1 MKRKTL
7 VGDVLDSVT
16 KYFFILIGAV
26 VLLVLASCIRVVESG
41 NVAVVLRFGK
51 LVGDTREEQVREP
64 GLHFALPYIIDEVIT
79 VPTGS
84 VIEQDITTY
93 YSAGKIIGNQN
104 AGYLLTGDSNV
115 AVVSASVKYTI
126 SDPVAY
132 ALYVKDI
139 TAIIDATVSSAMLSE
154 AAGLEVDGLLTDK
167 KEEFSA
173 AVLARATESLEKLGV
188 GVSLGTLELTHVAMP
203 EEVRDTYEQ
212 VNAAN
217 VRAATIKE
225 EANRY
230 KATIVPQAREE
241 KATRIAEAYSQKAKD
256 EAAANHA
263 LAEFWG
269 LLEEYKTS
277 RDVVEARVYS
287 DKIMQAIRRF
297 SKVIV
302 VEDENSKI
310 FINP

>member
-84 VIEQDITTY
+84 VIEQDITTHY
-93 YSAGKIIGNQN
+93 TAGKIIGNKY
-104 AGYLLTGDSNV
+104 AGYLLTGDSNI
-115 AVVSASVKYTI
+115 AVVSASVKYTV

-132 ALYVKDI
+132 ALHVKDI
-139 TAIIDATVSSAMLSE
+139 SAIIDATVSSAMLSE
-154 AAGLEVDGLLTDK
+154 AAGIEVDGLLTDK
-167 KEEFSA
+167 KAEFAA
-173 AVLARATESLEKLGV
+173 AVLARATQKLEKLGV

-203 EEVRDTYEQ
+203 EEVRDIYEQ
-212 VNAAN
+212 VNAAV

-225 EANRY
+225 EADRY
-230 KATIVPQAREE
+230 AATVIPSAREE
-241 KATRIAEAYSQKAKD
+241 KATAISVANSQKAKD
-256 EAAANHA
+256 IAAANTY

-269 LLEEYKTS
+269 LVEEY
-277 RDVVEARVYS
+277 RRLPDVVEARVYS
-287 DKIMQAIRRF
+287 DKIMQAIGRF
-297 SKVIV
+297 SKVIA

>member
-26 VLLVLASCIRVVESG
+26 ILLILASCIRVVESG

-64 GLHFALPYIIDEVIT
+64 GIHFALPYIIDEVIT

-84 VIEQDITTY
+84 VIEQDIITY
-93 YSAGKIIGNQN
+93 HTAGKIIGNKE

-139 TAIIDATVSSAMLSE
+139 AAIIDGTVSSAMLSE
-154 AAGLEVDGLLTDK
+154 AAGIAVDGLLTDK
-167 KEEFSA
+167 KAEFVS
-173 AVLARATESLEKLGV
+173 AVLARASADLDKLGV
-188 GVSLGTLELTHVAMP
+188 GVSLGTLELTHVGMP
-203 EEVRDTYEQ
+203 EEVRETYEQ
-212 VNAAN
+212 VNAAV

-225 EANRY
+225 EATRY
-230 KATIVPQAREE
+230 AETVIPSAKEDRATAIS
-241 KATRIAEAYSQKAKD
+241 EANSAKSRD
-256 EAAANHA
+256 VAAANSY

-269 LLEEYKTS
+269 LVEEYERTP
-277 RDVVEARVYS
+277 DVVEARVYS
-287 DKIMQAIRRF
+287 DKIMQAIGRF
-297 SKVIV
+297 KKVIA

>member
-1 MKRKTL
+1 MKKKTL
-7 VGDVLDSVT
+7 VGDILESVT

-26 VLLVLASCIRVVESG
+26 VLLILASCIRVVESG

-51 LVGDTREEQVREP
+51 LVGDNAEEQVREP

-84 VIEQDITTY
+84 VIEQSITTY
-93 YSAGKIIGNQN
+93 HTNGKILGNGD
-104 AGYLLTGDSNV
+104 AGYLLTGDNNV

-132 ALYVKDI
+132 ALHVKDVA
-139 TAIIDATVSSAMLSE
+139 AIIEATVSNAMLSE
-154 AAGLEVDGLLTDK
+154 AAGIEVNSLLTDK
-167 KEEFSA
+167 KADFA
-173 AVLARATESLEKLGV
+173 TAVLARATEKLDKLGV
-188 GVSLGTLELTHVAMP
+188 GVSLGTVELTYVAMP
-203 EEVRDTYEQ
+203 EEVRDIYDQ
-212 VNAAN
+212 VNAAV

-225 EANRY
+225 EANQYRA
-230 KATIVPQAREE
+230 KLIPAAKEE
-241 KATRIAEAYSQKAKD
+241 RAIAISTANSQKSTQI
-256 EAAANHA
+256 AAANSY

-269 LLEEYKTS
+269 LLEEYKIS
-277 RDVVEARVYS
+277 PAAVEARVYS
-287 DKIMQAIRRF
+287 QKIIQAIGRF
-297 SKVIV
+297 GTVRV